1 MAKLDRKE
9 REVLGSVDRG
19 EWKSV
24 AGLNREK
31 QRYRRY
37 AAEAVRKDRRIN
49 IRISSEDLEQIQKLA
64 LEEGLPYQTL
74 IASLLHKYVSGRI
87 IARES

>member
-1 MAKLDRKE
+1 
-9 REVLGSVDRG
+9 
-19 EWKSV
+19 
-24 AGLNREK
+24 LNREK